1 MLVGFFP
8 KILRELSRTN
18 TSWTIGLVFGTAK
31 LKPRQQ
37 YQLVLNGVMG
47 DADAGYLGI
56 SFQRQLGVFDK
67 DMISQKSLAGHCLQ
81 ISKLPKVLLRDPN
94 LSVALFVVLLVNLP
108 RQEVVRLL
116 ETW

>member
-47 DADAGYLGI
+47 DADAGYLG
-56 SFQRQLGVFDK
+56 
-67 DMISQKSLAGHCLQ
+67 
-81 ISKLPKVLLRDPN
+81 
-94 LSVALFVVLLVNLP
+94 SVAHMVHQLS
-108 RQEVVRLL
+108 
-116 ETW
+116 ETTWRV